1 MTNDD
6 DNRGGTGDSRE
17 HIYQKMIMA
26 YGAPPDPETPSRPFY
41 PHLPDP
47 HFHPAK
53 PSDDWFLM
61 QTESLRKAIEN
72 QEQMEQEGDV
82 EPEKMTIAVRMDGD
96 KLKVLVS
103 IDGAFIAEFESENAK
118 NASFT
123 FEL

>member
-26 YGAPPDPETPSRPFY
+26 YGAPPAPETPSRPFY

-47 HFHPAK
+47 H
-53 PSDDWFLM
+53 DWSVIQM
-61 QTESLRKAIEN
+61 ESLRKAIEN
-72 QEQMEQEGDV
+72 QEQMEQEEDV